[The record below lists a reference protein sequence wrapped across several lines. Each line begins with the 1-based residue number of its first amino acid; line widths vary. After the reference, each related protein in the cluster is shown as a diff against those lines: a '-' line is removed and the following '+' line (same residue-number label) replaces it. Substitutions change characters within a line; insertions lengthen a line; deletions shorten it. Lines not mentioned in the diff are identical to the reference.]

1 MLSECVL
8 KLEIFA
14 IMQRS
19 VSELYAALGEVK
31 MMLSSLVPIYR
42 NTWLHISVFVLS
54 LMLPRNVLLVRIR
67 LVDEGNT
74 LMKVSSRSVVQDAED
89 NGRHIVI
96 APALT
101 TNTTDS
107 AHYNTGV
114 MIQPLLQS
122 AAGITAWNASH
133 LLPGFEFVSRR
144 NAGFLRASLLE
155 FSP

>member
-1 MLSECVL
+1 
-8 KLEIFA
+8 
-14 IMQRS
+14 
-19 VSELYAALGEVK
+19 

-42 NTWLHISVFVLS
+42 NTWLHISAFVLS

-67 LVDEGNT
+67 LVDEGRT
-74 LMKVSSRSVVQDAED
+74 LKVSSRSVVRRGD
-89 NGRHIVI
+89 NGRRIVI

-101 TNTTDS
+101 RNTSDS

-122 AAGITAWNASH
+122 AGGITAWNASH

-144 NAGFLRASLLE
+144 DASFLRASLLE
-155 FSP
+155 FFP